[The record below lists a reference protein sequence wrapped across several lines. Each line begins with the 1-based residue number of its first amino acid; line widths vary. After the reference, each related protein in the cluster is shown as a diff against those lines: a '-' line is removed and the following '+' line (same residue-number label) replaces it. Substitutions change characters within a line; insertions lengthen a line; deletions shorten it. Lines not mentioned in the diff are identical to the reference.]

1 MAAPADPQPPATAQ
15 AAEPAADPAAERTAA
30 TSATEAGPVAVPRP
44 AATVVLMRDR
54 AGGAGRRGRP
64 EVLLV
69 ERHGASAFGAGAY
82 VFPGG
87 IVEPGD
93 GGPEAA
99 RLSPGLTPAQA
110 AARMPD
116 LADPHAALGHFVAAI
131 RETFEEALVLLAEAP
146 EGAQAAPAP
155 EGAQA
160 APAPERAQAALP
172 STAELEAVRA
182 RLHAGTAEFVPWL
195 AQQGLRLATQRLVY
209 FAHWITPEG
218 VPLRFSARFFLVR
231 APEGAEVVP
240 DRQEVLQHRWLE
252 PAEAIAMRARG
263 AIHLMDPTVRNLE
276 LLGRFASTDEAVR
289 ELGRREVRAIQPKL
303 RRNAD
308 GTRRILYPW
317 DPDYGQA

>member
-1 MAAPADPQPPATAQ
+1 
-15 AAEPAADPAAERTAA
+15 
-30 TSATEAGPVAVPRP
+30 
-44 AATVVLMRDR
+44 
-54 AGGAGRRGRP
+54 
-64 EVLLV
+64 
-69 ERHGASAFGAGAY
+69 
-82 VFPGG
+82 
-87 IVEPGD
+87 
-93 GGPEAA
+93 
-99 RLSPGLTPAQA
+99 
-110 AARMPD
+110 
-116 LADPHAALGHFVAAI
+116 VAAI
-131 RETFEEALVLLAEAP
+131 RETFEEALVLLADAP
-146 EGAQAAPAP
+146 EGAQAALAP
-155 EGAQA
+155 EGA
-160 APAPERAQAALP
+160 RAALP
-172 STAELEAVRA
+172 STAELEAARA

>member
-15 AAEPAADPAAERTAA
+15 AAEPDAAAERTAA

-276 LLGRFASTDEAVR
+276 LLGRFASTEEAVR

>member
-15 AAEPAADPAAERTAA
+15 AAEPAAERTAA
-30 TSATEAGPVAVPRP
+30 APATEAGPVAVPRP

-54 AGGAGRRGRP
+54 AGGPGRRGRP